1 MFKHKNFLF
10 AAVIVLAAAVFYGGY
25 LVGLSKKEAPVSAP
39 PSGNEFLLDAD
50 LSILRDSIALIKEK
64 YFKADEIS
72 DQEILY
78 GAVEGVVE
86 SLGDP
91 YSVFFSPEDA
101 KKFEEDINGSFG
113 GIGAE
118 IGIRDDQLIIVSPL
132 KGNPAEEVGLK
143 AGDKI
148 LKIDD
153 TFTNNISLDKA
164 VKLIR
169 GEEGTDVTLLIL
181 RKGWDKPKEF
191 VITRRIIQIPTL
203 DWEMQDG
210 KIAYI
215 QLYSFNANAPQFFY
229 KASFEALLQGP
240 KGLILDL
247 RNNSGGFLD
256 VANNIAGWFLNRGD
270 LIVQEKFPSG
280 RTHDFIARG
289 NGAWGKIPVV
299 ILVNGGSAS
308 ASEILAGALR
318 DHLGAVLVGE
328 KTFGKGTVQ
337 EVETL
342 SDGSKIKIS
351 VAEWVLPSGK
361 IIEGEGLE
369 PDVVVEITEEDVEN
383 ERDPQFE
390 EALRIIREKSAAV
403 QSIPT
408 LVL

>member
-10 AAVIVLAAAVFYGGY
+10 AAAMVLAAAVFYGGY

-215 QLYSFNANAPQFFY
+215 QLYSFNANAPQLFY